1 MAEFKLPTEVVELPS
16 KGLLYSKESPLSE
29 GKVEIKYM
37 TAKEEDILTNQSYI
51 EKGTVIDKL
60 LESLVVTKINFND
73 LLIGDKN
80 ALMVSARVLGYGK
93 NYKFEYNGE
102 EYEVDLSQIG
112 FKEFDESNI
121 TKGNNEFQFTL
132 PNSENLVTFKLLT
145 QGDEKK
151 ISTELEGLKRLNKDF
166 SPEISTRLKYLI
178 TSVNGDREKK
188 TIREFVDNYLLAQDA
203 RALREHIRNL
213 QPDIDLTF
221 FPSGSEN
228 KRSIPIG
235 VSFFYPDITTG

>member
-1 MAEFKLPTEVVELPS
+1 MAEFKLPTEIVELPS
-16 KGLLYSKESPLSE
+16 KGILYSKESPLSE
-29 GKVEIKYM
+29 GKVEMKYM
-37 TAKEEDILTNQSYI
+37 TAREEDILTNQSYI
-51 EKGTVIDKL
+51 DKGTVIEKL
-60 LESLVVTKINFND
+60 LQSLVVTKINFND

-80 ALMVSARVLGYGK
+80 ALMVSARILGYGK
-93 NYKFEYNGE
+93 NYKFVLDEE
-102 EYEVDLSQIG
+102 EYEIDLSQVG
-112 FKEFDESNI
+112 FKEFEGSSI
-121 TKGNNEFQFTL
+121 TPGNNEFQFTL

-151 ISTELEGLKRLNKDF
+151 ILTELEGLKRLNKDF

-178 TSVNGDREKK
+178 TSINGDREKK

-203 RALREHIRNL
+203 RALREHIRKV

-228 KRSIPIG
+228 KRPIPIN
-235 VSFFYPDITTG
+235 VSFFYPDVTTS

>member
-1 MAEFKLPTEVVELPS
+1 MAEFKLPTEIVELPS
-16 KGLLYSKESPLSE
+16 KGLFYPKDNPLSE

-37 TAKEEDILTNQSYI
+37 TAKEEDILTNQAYI
-51 EKGTVIDKL
+51 EKGIVIDKL

-93 NYKFEYNGE
+93 NYKFEWNGE
-102 EYEVDLSQIG
+102 EQEVDLSLIG

-121 TKGNNEFQFTL
+121 TQGHNEFQFTL
-132 PNSENLVTFKLLT
+132 PQTDNEVTYKLLT
-145 QGDEKK
+145 QGDERK
-151 ISTELEGLKRLNKDF
+151 IDNELRGLKKLNKDF
-166 SPEISTRLKYLI
+166 TPEISTRLKHII

-188 TIREFVDNYLLAQDA
+188 SIRNFVDNYLLAQDA
-203 RALREHIRNL
+203 RALRNHISEN

-221 FPSGSEN
+221 FPSGSET
-228 KRSIPIG
+228 KRNIPIG
-235 VSFFYPDITTG
+235 ISFFYPDVSTS